1 MLETI
6 HRIHFSQTVFIKQDY
21 AALFH
26 QEQKIAST
34 TLQLGQTAK
43 KQLQSKCMSVSDLSM
58 AEFSTNPQTP
68 TFYSMLFYTFSAT
81 ACTKNH
87 SHPNHQL
94 VQFDTVET

>member
-26 QEQKIAST
+26 QEQKIASA

-58 AEFSTNPQTP
+58 AEFSTSPQRLQRFTVCCFIRSQQLLAKRSVSPQPP
-68 TFYSMLFYTFSAT
+68 TGAI
-81 ACTKNH
+81 
-87 SHPNHQL
+87 
-94 VQFDTVET
+94 